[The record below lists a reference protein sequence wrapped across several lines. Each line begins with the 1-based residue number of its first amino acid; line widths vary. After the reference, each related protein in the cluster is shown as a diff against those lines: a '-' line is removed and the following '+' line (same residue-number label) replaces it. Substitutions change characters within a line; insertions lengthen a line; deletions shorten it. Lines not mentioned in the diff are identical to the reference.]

1 VSGAGWAA
9 AAGLAVAAVVAANL
23 TGALAGVFY
32 DDGIYVALGKSLAEG
47 HGYRLLYLPGQPAAV
62 RYPFLYP
69 LFLAALWKV
78 VPAFPANVVVFKA
91 ANAALMGMFGTL
103 LVLYLRG
110 RIAGRAWVL
119 ALLVVGAATA
129 LPLVTVA
136 TVLFAEPLF
145 LVLLVGACWA
155 GDAARVS
162 AERRR
167 ALLLAALAGLLAG
180 AAALA
185 RSLGVAVIAGV
196 TLSLLVAR
204 RPRAAL
210 IAAAAGAACL
220 APWMLWVAW
229 HRAGVDPAIV
239 GNYGTYGDF
248 VAQSGLVAFAP
259 TRLFDLLAPMGAVA
273 LAPFR
278 GWLRFYLGV
287 PALVLLVAGFVPLLM
302 RTPALGWTLLAY
314 LAVVFAWPYGPDRF
328 LWAAWPLLA
337 VAFFAGA
344 ARVWKRVYDAPPHVA
359 SIGRWCVAAVVAL
372 VVVGYGYYQAR
383 GYMRG
388 DVARLQTG
396 ISATLSEVIPW
407 IREATPPDAVVAVED
422 EAAIWLY
429 TGRRAVPSYVWRYRG
444 RGDESLGPA
453 ALHDWLV
460 RAGATHVV
468 LAGGG
473 SEAAG
478 TLSQVLGRYPGFLH
492 VVRVW
497 PGSMVAFAVD
507 RSVAGGAP

>member
-1 VSGAGWAA
+1 MSVGTWAT

-32 DDGIYVALGKSLAEG
+32 DDGVYLALAKSLAEG
-47 HGYRLLYLPGQPAAV
+47 HGYHLLYLPGQPAAV

-69 LFLAALWKV
+69 LFLASLWKV
-78 VPAFPANVVVFKA
+78 VPVFPANVVVFKA
-91 ANAALMGMFGTL
+91 ANAALMGLFGAL
-103 LVLYLRG
+103 LALYLSG
-110 RIAGRAWVL
+110 RIAGRAWVP

-145 LVLLVGACWA
+145 LGLLVGACWA
-155 GDAARVS
+155 GDAARAS
-162 AERRR
+162 PERRR
-167 ALLLAALAGLLAG
+167 AFLLALLAGLLAG
-180 AAALA
+180 AAALT

-196 TLSLLVAR
+196 ALSLLVAR

-210 IAAAAGAACL
+210 IAGAAGAACL
-220 APWMLWVAW
+220 VPWVLWVAR
-229 HRAGVDPAIV
+229 HRAGVDAAIV

-248 VAQSGLVAFAP
+248 VAQSGVAALSP
-259 TRLFDLLAPMGAVA
+259 TRLLELLAPVGAVA

-278 GWLRFYLGV
+278 GWLRFYLGI

-302 RTPALGWTLLAY
+302 RAPALGWTLLAY
-314 LAVVFAWPYGPDRF
+314 LAIVFAWPFGPDRF

-337 VAFFAGA
+337 VTFFVGA
-344 ARVWKRVYDAPPHVA
+344 DRIWTRVRSAPPRVA
-359 SIGRWCVAAVVAL
+359 WIGRWCVAAVVAL
-372 VVVGYGYYQAR
+372 VVAGYGYYQVR
-383 GYMRG
+383 GYVRG
-388 DVARLQTG
+388 DVARLQNG

-407 IREATPPDAVVAVED
+407 IRQATPLDAVVAGED

-429 TGRRAVPSYVWRYRG
+429 TGRRAVPSYLWRYRV

-473 SEAAG
+473 SEAAA
-478 TLSQVLGRYPGFLH
+478 TLSQVLGRYPGFLRLVH
-492 VVRVW
+492 VW
-497 PGSMVAFAVD
+497 PGSILAFAVD
-507 RSVAGGAP
+507 RGVAGGAP

>member
-1 VSGAGWAA
+1 
-9 AAGLAVAAVVAANL
+9 
-23 TGALAGVFY
+23 
-32 DDGIYVALGKSLAEG
+32 
-47 HGYRLLYLPGQPAAV
+47 V
-62 RYPFLYP
+62 RYPCLYP
-69 LFLAALWKV
+69 AFLASLWKV

-91 ANAALMGMFGTL
+91 ANAALMGAFGAL

-155 GDAARVS
+155 GDAARTS
-162 AERRR
+162 PERRR
-167 ALLLAALAGLLAG
+167 AFVLALVAGLLAG
-180 AAALA
+180 AAALT
-185 RSLGVAVIAGV
+185 RSLGAVVIAGV
-196 TLSLLVAR
+196 ALSLLVAR

-220 APWMLWVAW
+220 APWVLWVAR

-239 GNYGTYGDF
+239 GNYGSYGDF
-248 VAQSGLVAFAP
+248 VARSGLAALSP
-259 TRLFDLLAPMGAVA
+259 TRLVDLLAPLGAVA

-287 PALVLLVAGFVPLLM
+287 PALVLLVAGFVPLLV
-302 RTPALGWTLLAY
+302 RAPALGWTLLGY
-314 LAVVFAWPYGPDRF
+314 LVVVFAWPFGPDRF

-344 ARVWKRVYDAPPHVA
+344 ERIWSRVRSAPPQLA
-359 SIGRWCVAAVVAL
+359 SVGRGCVVAAVAL
-372 VVVGYGYYQAR
+372 VVVGYGYYQVR
-383 GYMRG
+383 GYRRG
-388 DVARLQTG
+388 DVARLQNG
-396 ISATLSEVIPW
+396 ISATMSEVIPW
-407 IREATPPDAVVAVED
+407 IRQATPPDAVVAGED

-429 TGRRAVPSYVWRYRG
+429 TGRRAVPSYLWRSRV
-444 RGDESLGPA
+444 RGDQSLGPV

-468 LAGGG
+468 LGGGG
-473 SEAAG
+473 SEAAA
-478 TLSQVLGRYPGFLH
+478 TLSQVLGRYPGFLQL
-492 VVRVW
+492 VRVW
-497 PGSMVAFAVD
+497 PGSVLAFAVD